1 MQLMTGKWRPWP
13 AQPSARPRPGRRAAR
28 LGAGL
33 LILVIGCHD
42 SVAGARQAVA
52 AAAVR
57 SQQARDLARQAGLAP
72 DVQSFMAR
80 AAGAGAATF
89 SVVYDLG
96 RGQRSV
102 VMQRPPDRRV
112 DIEGMGGPAT
122 LDRYLFTT
130 AGTYSC
136 HRDQGPWSCQRGGD
150 APAIGAF
157 SPDTIGQT
165 VAALS
170 QSTTTYDFTVQTR
183 RIAAVAA
190 SCLVTTLK
198 PDHPADPSL
207 GVSGSLCVAP
217 SGAIL
222 AIQSTTNSVTALHYS
237 STVPGGAFS
246 LPARITA
253 GP

>member
-1 MQLMTGKWRPWP
+1 MLTACQHP
-13 AQPSARPRPGRRAAR
+13 ATA
-28 LGAGL
+28 
-33 LILVIGCHD
+33 
-42 SVAGARQAVA
+42 ARQAAQA
-52 AAAVR
+52 ATVR

-80 AAGAGAATF
+80 AAGVGAATF
-89 SVVYDLG
+89 TVVYDLG
-96 RGQRSV
+96 RGQRSI

-112 DIEGMGGPAT
+112 EIEGMGGPTA
-122 LDRYLFTT
+122 LDRYLFT
-130 AGTYSC
+130 AQGTYSC

-150 APAIGAF
+150 APTIGAF

-170 QSTTTYDFTVQTR
+170 QSTAAYDFSVQSR
-183 RIAAVAA
+183 RIAGVAG

-207 GVSGSLCVAP
+207 GVRGALCIAP

-222 AIQSTTNSVTALHYS
+222 AVDGTTTSVTALHYS
-237 STVPGGAFS
+237 SSVAGGAFA
-246 LPARITA
+246 LPAKVTS